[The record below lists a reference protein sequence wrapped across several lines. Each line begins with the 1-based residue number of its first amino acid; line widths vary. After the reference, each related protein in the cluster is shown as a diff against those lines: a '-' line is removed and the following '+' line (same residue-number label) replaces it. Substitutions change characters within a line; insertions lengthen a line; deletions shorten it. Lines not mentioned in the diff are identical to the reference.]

1 MNIDA
6 HLRNLKESLE
16 EIKAA
21 IEIGIERRQRS
32 IGFHTS
38 VAACDM
44 LEILLHKLNL
54 IDPGFVIKHDWFDSE
69 RRIKEKINV
78 DFPRKKEVL
87 DLIYKIETQR
97 NLLCYGKPKGKE
109 TIREIINIF
118 NKLKEIFIG
127 VGLNEIKELV

>member
-6 HLRNLKESLE
+6 HLKNLKESLE

-78 DFPRKKEVL
+78 DFPRKKEIL
-87 DLIYKIETQR
+87 NLIYKIETQR
-97 NLLCYGKPKGKE
+97 NLLCYGKPKDKE
-109 TIREIINIF
+109 TIKEVINLF
-118 NKLKEIFIG
+118 NKLKEIFIE
-127 VGLNEIKELV
+127 VGLNEIKELI